1 MFGLPSSNM
10 SWTNPGPDPWETLEG
25 GHAGVG
31 GGALRNKETRQNSG
45 PILAGNQLTPL
56 LVNLLDHM
64 MVQTKNQ
71 EPKFLI
77 NKKKGLHLQ
86 QENLIKINKHLP
98 PSGQDLKG

>member
-1 MFGLPSSNM
+1 M
-10 SWTNPGPDPWETLEG
+10 SWTNPGPDPWETLAG

-31 GGALRNKETRQNSG
+31 GRALRNKESRLNSG

-64 MVQTKNQ
+64 MVQTKNK

-77 NKKKGLHLQ
+77 NEKKGLHLL
-86 QENLIKINKHLP
+86 QEYLIKYINTYLL
-98 PSGQDLKG
+98 QDRT